1 MTIYLGK
8 TLPGLHTA
16 HDSSEPTP
24 VLRMT
29 VVFHPD
35 VTRIG
40 ESVDL
45 CPWDWQQPAAF
56 PDSIVV
62 GRLSPL
68 LSDGKPLADPHISR
82 RAFVARPRVINQPG
96 AQPGLRVE
104 ADEYADVRVGAD
116 RHTQFIADDK
126 TLQRG
131 VPVCLGHAV
140 VVVLRCVTPQ
150 ASSGDPQPEE
160 LVRLLPGVSPAMQGL
175 RERVAAVAP
184 TMLPVLLLG
193 ESGVGKERV
202 ASALH
207 ALSHRS
213 HNDMEVINLAA
224 VPESLAAAELFGS
237 VRGGFTGATARDGAF
252 RRAHGGTLFLDE
264 VADAPL
270 NVQVQL
276 LRALEQGEIQVVG
289 GAVQRVDV
297 RIIAATDQDLT
308 AASGFRE
315 ALRNRLAGFTLAIP
329 PLRERPEDIGPQ
341 AMSLLE
347 EAVTLPES
355 LNPAR
360 SVEEPSLA
368 AAWARFFYAGLQNE
382 WLGNSREL
390 RHALAAM
397 AMGEPR
403 FQNPPA
409 PGDQPAAAVTDR
421 SLSDGDLMRI
431 YESQHFEISATAALL
446 GLSRQALYRRLEG
459 LPEFTLVDDLT
470 DYQIE
475 QAVDAAG
482 SPEGAA
488 LSLRVSLHA
497 LRPRL
502 RRLSAR

>member
-1 MTIYLGK
+1 
-8 TLPGLHTA
+8 
-16 HDSSEPTP
+16 
-24 VLRMT
+24 MT

-35 VTRIG
+35 VKRIG
-40 ESVDL
+40 QSVDL
-45 CPWDWQQPAAF
+45 CPWDSQQPAGF
-56 PDSIVV
+56 PEKIVV

-82 RAFVARPRVINQPG
+82 RAFVARPRALNQPG

-104 ADEYADVRVGAD
+104 SDEHADVRIGAD
-116 RHTQFIADDK
+116 RHARFIADDK

-140 VVVLRCVTPQ
+140 VVVLRSVVPE
-150 ASSGDPQPEE
+150 ASPSDPLPEQ
-160 LVRLLPGVSPAMQGL
+160 LARLLPGVSPAMQAL
-175 RERVAAVAP
+175 RDRVAAVAP

-202 ASALH
+202 ARALH
-207 ALSHRS
+207 TLSERS
-213 HNDMEVINLAA
+213 HHDMEVINLAA
-224 VPESLAAAELFGS
+224 VPESLAAAELFGT

-276 LRALEQGEIQVVG
+276 LRALEQGDVQVVG

-297 RIIAATDQDLT
+297 RIIAATDQDMT

-315 ALRNRLAGFTLAIP
+315 ALRNRLAGFTLTIP

-347 EAVTLPES
+347 EAVTLPER
-355 LNPAR
+355 LHPAR
-360 SVEEPSLA
+360 SLEEPSVA

-390 RHALAAM
+390 RFALAAM
-397 AMGEPR
+397 AVGEPR
-403 FQNPPA
+403 FQQSPA
-409 PGDQPAAAVTDR
+409 PGYQPAAAVTDR
-421 SLSDGDLMRI
+421 QLSDEDLMRI

-446 GLSRQALYRRLEG
+446 GLSRQALYRRLQG
-459 LPEFTLVDDLT
+459 LPEFALVDDLT
-470 DYQIE
+470 DHQIE
-475 QAVDAAG
+475 QAVDATG